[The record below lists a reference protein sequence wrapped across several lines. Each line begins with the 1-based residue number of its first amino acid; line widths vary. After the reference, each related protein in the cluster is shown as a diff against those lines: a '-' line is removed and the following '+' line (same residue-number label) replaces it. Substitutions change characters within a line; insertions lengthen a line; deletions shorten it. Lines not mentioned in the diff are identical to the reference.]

1 MLLIYA
7 TLLRNGVIVHLT
19 QLLISLQTHPQ
30 LEKFVQQHCHIPT
43 IQLNSRHLPSL
54 VPPVP
59 WLNPSAGMY
68 LRQTGESGRPR
79 KLLLEFK
86 LTYSS
91 LITVLEENINK
102 ILGKDISLMPN

>member
-1 MLLIYA
+1 MLLIYM
-7 TLLRNGVIVHLT
+7 LRNGVIVHLT

-54 VPPVP
+54 IPPVP

-68 LRQTGESGRPR
+68 LRQTGESGRPGKTR
-79 KLLLEFK
+79 FG
-86 LTYSS
+86 
-91 LITVLEENINK
+91 IQIN
-102 ILGKDISLMPN
+102 LFC

>member
-1 MLLIYA
+1 M
-7 TLLRNGVIVHLT
+7 LRNGVKVHLT

-68 LRQTGESGRPR
+68 LRQTGESGLPE

-86 LTYSS
+86 LTYFAD
-91 LITVLEENINK
+91 
-102 ILGKDISLMPN
+102 GKFAKYKFCPQFKSIDDPL